1 MRDNNDVMAIKS
13 RLENKVNWISGKS
26 AKSRELVY
34 KLIDINKEIDSTGKT
49 FRVGDKI
56 YFVRE
61 LG

>member
-1 MRDNNDVMAIKS
+1 MKPRLDNK
-13 RLENKVNWISGKS
+13 LNWISGKTT
-26 AKSRELVY
+26 KSRELVY
-34 KLIDINKEIDSTGKT
+34 KLIDINKEIDSHGKT